1 MWIDP
6 EFLDDQPLD
15 VREAA
20 TEVMD
25 WSTGDGDH
33 EIFEVAGKMIAD
45 LRRQFREA
53 TGTEPKPFQHWSDDD
68 ASV

>member
-1 MWIDP
+1 
-6 EFLDDQPLD
+6 
-15 VREAA
+15 
-20 TEVMD
+20 MD

-53 TGTEPKPFQHWSDDD
+53 TGTEPKPFQHF
-68 ASV
+68 

>member
-1 MWIDP
+1 
-6 EFLDDQPLD
+6 
-15 VREAA
+15 
-20 TEVMD
+20 MD